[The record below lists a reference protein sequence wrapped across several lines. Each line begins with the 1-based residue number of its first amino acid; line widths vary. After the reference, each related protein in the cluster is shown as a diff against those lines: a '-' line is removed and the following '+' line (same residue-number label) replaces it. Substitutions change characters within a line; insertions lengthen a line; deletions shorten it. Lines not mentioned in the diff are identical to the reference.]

1 MYPVLALVT
10 LLFSL
15 TVPVAVTAEVRMAER
30 FNVGGYIDVTRT
42 EPHTFFPHAEPRPL
56 QFDDP
61 LPDTTNGR
69 AVEAARQYMRA
80 YPANTGMML
89 IDNGKIIF
97 TAYQGMGGPDRE
109 FFSMSIAKSLT
120 SLAVGQALCNGAL
133 KSLDIRA
140 ETIVP
145 ELAISNFGR
154 STIRQLL
161 MMSSGA
167 YISATAGQPNFTGG
181 LGIRPKTGKPY
192 PAAAW
197 PMRLSQVTVADL
209 LWGFGW
215 EKTENKNTSEPGRL
229 FMYKAGDTMSLGKVI
244 ERLTGGSLAA
254 YFDKTVWQKVRA
266 AKTAHWEADK
276 DGSTVGASGF
286 QAHLEDWARIALWV
300 WKEHRKPGCFG
311 DYLREATR
319 TQIANPRLGSGA
331 GSSFDGYGYQ
341 WWTDNK
347 YVPGFWGKGYAGQEL
362 AINPDT
368 GKILLKFGYRNYP
381 GVTGDLY
388 KIYREWN
395 RDK

>member
-1 MYPVLALVT
+1 MKPVLALIT
-10 LLFSL
+10 LLFGIS
-15 TVPVAVTAEVRMAER
+15 VSVAATAEVRMQER
-30 FNVGGYIDVTRT
+30 FNVGGYLDVSRT
-42 EPHTFFPHAEPRPL
+42 KAYAFSPHASPRPL
-56 QFDDP
+56 TFEEP
-61 LPDTTNGR
+61 EPGTPNGK
-69 AVEAARQYMRA
+69 AAEAARAYMA
-80 YPANTGMML
+80 KFPANTGMML

-97 TAYQGMGGPDRE
+97 TSYQGMGGPDRE
-109 FFSMSIAKSLT
+109 YFSMSIAKSMT
-120 SLAVGQALCNGAL
+120 SLAVGQALCYGAL

-140 ETIVP
+140 EAIIP
-145 ELAISNFGR
+145 ELTINNFGR

-167 YISATAGQPNFTGG
+167 YISATAGQPAFRD
-181 LGIRPKTGKPY
+181 GIGERPRTGKPY
-192 PAAAW
+192 GAAAW
-197 PMRLSQVTVADL
+197 PLRLGQVTVAEL

-215 EKTENKNTSEPGRL
+215 EKTENKNSSEPGRL
-229 FMYKAGDTMSLGKVI
+229 FMYKAGDPMTLSKII
-244 ERLTGGSLAA
+244 ERLTGRSLAA
-254 YFDKTVWQKVRA
+254 YFDKMVWQKARP
-266 AKTAHWEADK
+266 AKSAHWEADK
-276 DGSTVGASGF
+276 DGTTIAASGF
-286 QAHLEDWARIALWV
+286 QAHPEDWARIALWV
-300 WKEHRKPGCFG
+300 WEEHKKPGCFG

-319 TQIANPRLGSGA
+319 TQISNPRLGSGA

-362 AINPDT
+362 AINPET